1 MENSILKLKKTDNVI
16 EVLLGKDPLTLEI
29 NDHEVF
35 PNSLKQVITWKL
47 AKSLQTGDFTSFQ
60 WVDPLAAAG
69 TFDAPEIAPDGNSL
83 SIGDHNGTSAKKGAL
98 RYIITVDMAGVIY
111 TSRIDQTS
119 AMAKDPIIINR

>member
-1 MENSILKLKKTDNVI
+1 MEISLLKQKKTDNVI
-16 EVLLGKDPLTLEI
+16 EVLLGKEAGTLEI

-35 PNSLKQVITWKL
+35 QNSLKQVITWKL
-47 AKSLQTGDFTSFQ
+47 AKALQTGDFTSFQ

-69 TFDAPEIAPDGNSL
+69 TFDAPEISPDGNAL
-83 SIGDHNGTSAKKGAL
+83 TIGDLNGASAKKGGLA
-98 RYIITVDMAGVIY
+98 YIIIVEMAGVTY